1 MFFNIETVLNED
13 FKDEDFKDEDL
24 LFENSVTLPK
34 DCPRYESER
43 HI

>member
-34 DCPRYESER
+34 DCARYESER